1 MWLIAGGTGQ
11 LGIALG
17 KVLEAQSIPY
27 ISLGS
32 VELDIRNVDQT
43 NQILQLHMPTVVVN
57 AAAWTDVDGAEKNE
71 DNAYA
76 VNAIGAANLAAAS
89 RTIGAK
95 FVHISTDYVFSGEG
109 NQPWKEDGI
118 HSPIS
123 AYGRTKSAGETLVL
137 GVYPENSYIVR
148 TAWLYSPWGKN
159 FAKTMQKLALTN
171 DNKVQVVSDQIGQP
185 TSALSLAEQIV
196 TLVKSGAP
204 FGIYHGTNSG
214 EASWFEFAQEIFSA
228 IGADASR
235 VTPIKSEEYK
245 QIAKRPSYSV
255 LSHNRWAQTTISP
268 MPKWKDALAS
278 TLSDLEL
285 DSNGSF

>member
-17 KVLEAQSIPY
+17 KVLQAQSIPY

-32 VELDIRNVDQT
+32 LELDIRNVNQT
-43 NQILQLHMPTVVVN
+43 NQILQSLKPSIVVN
-57 AAAWTDVDGAEKNE
+57 AAAWTDVDSAEKNE

-109 NQPWKEDGI
+109 NQPWKENGT

-159 FAKTMQKLALTN
+159 FAKTMQKLALAN
-171 DNKVQVVSDQIGQP
+171 NNKVQVVSDQIGQP

-204 FGIYHGTNSG
+204 FGVYHGTNSG

-255 LSHNRWAQTTISP
+255 LSQERWKEINLPA
-268 MPKWKDALAS
+268 MPQWKVALEIA
-278 TLSDLEL
+278 LKNFDV
-285 DSNGSF
+285 NARNY

>member
-1 MWLIAGGTGQ
+1 
-11 LGIALG
+11 
-17 KVLEAQSIPY
+17 
-27 ISLGS
+27 
-32 VELDIRNVDQT
+32 
-43 NQILQLHMPTVVVN
+43 
-57 AAAWTDVDGAEKNE
+57 
-71 DNAYA
+71 
-76 VNAIGAANLAAAS
+76 
-89 RTIGAK
+89 
-95 FVHISTDYVFSGEG
+95 
-109 NQPWKEDGI
+109 
-118 HSPIS
+118 
-123 AYGRTKSAGETLVL
+123 
-137 GVYPENSYIVR
+137 
-148 TAWLYSPWGKN
+148 
-159 FAKTMQKLALTN
+159 MQKLALTN

-185 TSALSLAEQIV
+185 TSALSLAKQIV

-285 DSNGSF
+285 DSNGSL

>member
-17 KVLEAQSIPY
+17 KVLQAQSIPY

-32 VELDIRNVDQT
+32 LELDIRNVNQT
-43 NQILQLHMPTVVVN
+43 NQILQSLKPSIVVN
-57 AAAWTDVDGAEKNE
+57 AAAWTDVDSAEKNE

-109 NQPWKEDGI
+109 NQQWKEDGI
-118 HSPIS
+118 HSPVS

-137 GVYPENSYIVR
+137 SVYPENSYIVR

-159 FAKTMQKLALTN
+159 FAKTMQKLALAN
-171 DNKVQVVSDQIGQP
+171 NNKVQVVSDQIGQP

-204 FGIYHGTNSG
+204 FGVYHGTNSG

-255 LSHNRWAQTTISP
+255 LSQERWKEINLPA
-268 MPKWKDALAS
+268 MPQWKVALEIA
-278 TLSDLEL
+278 LKNFDV
-285 DSNGSF
+285 NARNY